1 MTMDRAGPLARFKV
15 LDLTQARAGPTAVRQ
30 FADWGADVLMIEGGG
45 AMELTGFRD
54 GSDFQNLHRGK
65 RSLSLDLKSEEG
77 RAILH
82 RLVETADVLFENYR
96 PLVKHRL
103 GVDYKTLRA
112 INPRLVYVS
121 ISGFGQEGPYRDRPG
136 VDQIAQGM
144 AGLMSVTGLPG
155 QGPVRAGIAVAD
167 SSAGI
172 YAALGAMTALLERE
186 ATGEGRWVQTSLLQ
200 ALIALSDFQ
209 AARWLTDGVSPGQAG
224 NDHPTVTPMGL
235 FPAADGMINVA
246 AGGAVMFGRFCQ
258 AADAERLLAD
268 PRYAS
273 SAGRAEHKESLAAE
287 IAAITET
294 RPCAEWIEV
303 LNAAGVP
310 CGPVNSMD
318 QVFADPQ
325 VRQLGIAQAVE
336 HPRLGRLTLV
346 GQPIDIAGSP
356 STLAAAAPDRGAH
369 TDEVL
374 AGLGFDA
381 AAIADLRARRVV

>member
-1 MTMDRAGPLARFKV
+1 MDRPPPLARFKV
-15 LDLTQARAGPTAVRQ
+15 LDLTRARAGPTAVRQ
-30 FADWGADVLMIEGGG
+30 FADWGADVLMIEGGEP
-45 AMELTGFRD
+45 MELTGFRD

-65 RSLSLDLKSEEG
+65 RSLSLDLKSAEG
-77 RAILH
+77 QAIFY

-96 PLVKHRL
+96 PSVKHRL
-103 GVDYKTLRA
+103 GVDYETLRA

-172 YAALGAMTALLERE
+172 YGALGAMMALLERE

-200 ALIALSDFQ
+200 SLIAMSDFQ
-209 AARWLTDGVSPGQAG
+209 AARWLTDGVAPGQAG

-246 AGGAVMFGRFCQ
+246 AAGAVMFGRFCK

-268 PRYAS
+268 PRFS
-273 SAGRAEHKESLAAE
+273 TSAGRTEHRRALAAE
-287 IAAITET
+287 IAAITST
-294 RPCAEWIEV
+294 RPCGHWVEA

-325 VRQLGIAQAVE
+325 VRQLGIARTVQ
-336 HPRLGRLTLV
+336 HPRLGPLTLV
-346 GQPIDIAGSP
+346 GQPIDVAGSEP
-356 STLAAAAPDRGAH
+356 TLAAAAPDHGAH

-381 AAIADLRARRVV
+381 AAVAGLRERGVV

>member
-1 MTMDRAGPLARFKV
+1 MDRPGPLARFKV

-45 AMELTGFRD
+45 GMELTGFRD

-103 GVDYKTLRA
+103 GVDYETLRA

-258 AADAERLLAD
+258 AAGAERLLAD

-273 SAGRAEHKESLAAE
+273 SAGRTEHKDALAAE
-287 IAAITET
+287 IAAITGT